1 MGNGFATKVVH
12 AGEGKGKPYD
22 AVTMPIV
29 QTSTYAF
36 ANTQEILDFVSAK
49 RPTIQT

>member
-1 MGNGFATKVVH
+1 MGKGFAMKVVH

-29 QTSTYAF
+29 QTSTSSSSV
-36 ANTQEILDFVSAK
+36 T
-49 RPTIQT
+49 PTLSETPKQPLIN